1 MDWTTC
7 VAFSPAAQQLT
18 GAASEQTSSH
28 LLTWGGR
35 EGEKEGRREGGR
47 ERRGE
52 GEEGG
57 REGRREGGGGREGE
71 EVGRE

>member
-1 MDWTTC
+1 MDWATC

-35 EGEKEGRREGGR
+35 ERREGGR
-47 ERRGE
+47 EGGR
-52 GEEGG
+52 EEGG
-57 REGRREGGGGREGE
+57 RRERREGVTRLGREHKDKGTHYSTE
-71 EVGRE
+71 L

>member
-28 LLTWGGR
+28 LQTWGG
-35 EGEKEGRREGGR
+35 
-47 ERRGE
+47 

-57 REGRREGGGGREGE
+57 RGGGRWEGGR
-71 EVGRE
+71 VGERKRRERGRKRA